1 MRVGVVRE
9 IKIDEARV
17 AITPA
22 GARELVG
29 EGHEV
34 VVEREAGVGAGYP
47 DDAYDRAGATV
58 VTSAEEVW
66 GTAELVVKVK
76 EPQAGEI
83 AMIRAGQVVFGYLH
97 LAADREMAQSL
108 AATGATCVAYES
120 VRDGRQLPLLI
131 PMSEVAG
138 RIAGLACAYHL
149 GRVSGGR
156 GVLMGGIAGVAP
168 AEVVVIGAGTAG
180 TNAAAQAVGLGASV
194 KLLDRD
200 LLALRIAEERFD
212 GRVSCLYSTTSVLED
227 LVANA
232 DALIGSVLIP
242 GRARRTRRQPPDGGV
257 DGGGQRARRHQHRP
271 GRLHRDQ
278 PAHHAQPPDLRRGGR
293 HPLLRDQ
300 HAVAVSGDEHV
311 LAHQR
316 HAALRA
322 RHRRARH
329 RPRLCRR
336 PAPRGRGQPGERHG
350 DAARR
355 GRADGHRIRRVGH
368 LLPRPGAGRALTSAT
383 AAARLGAAAVSNLT
397 PWRRR

>member
-22 GARELVG
+22 GARELG
-29 EGHEV
+29 ASGHQV
-34 VVEREAGVGAGYP
+34 LVEREAGVGAGYP
-47 DDAYDRAGATV
+47 DDAYERAGASV
-58 VTSAEEVW
+58 VPSAEELW
-66 GTAELVVKVK
+66 ATAELVVKVK
-76 EPQAGEI
+76 EPQATEI

-108 AATGATCVAYES
+108 ARTGATCVAYES

-200 LLALRIAEERFD
+200 LLALRVAEERFD
-212 GRVSCLYSTTSVLED
+212 GRVSCLYSTTSVIEELLES
-227 LVANA
+227 A

-242 GRARRTRRQPPDGGV
+242 GARAPKLVSRQMVASMPAGSVLVDISIDQGGCIETS
-257 DGGGQRARRHQHRP
+257 RP
-271 GRLHRDQ
+271 TTHSHPTYVEEGVIHYCVTNMPSLYPVTSTSSLTNATLPFVHAIAAQ
-278 PAHHAQPPDLRRGGR
+278 GIGPAC
-293 HPLLRDQ
+293 
-300 HAVAVSGDEHV
+300 
-311 LAHQR
+311 
-316 HAALRA
+316 AAD
-322 RHRRARH
+322 
-329 RPRLCRR
+329 PRL
-336 PAPRGRGQPGERHG
+336 
-350 DAARR
+350 AA
-355 GRADGHRIRRVGH
+355 GVNLVAGTAT
-368 LLPRPGAGRALTSAT
+368 LPVVSEQTGIPYVPLANHFPDV
-383 AAARLGAAAVSNLT
+383 AAAELGSALH
-397 PWRRR
+397 